1 MSTLRTL
8 AAVALTL
15 ASTLII
21 AQSGLWVEIDPTR
34 SPAGRAAQVD
44 EAVRQFGRNVA
55 AVTRKPRLRQQRAG
69 RWDSRVPFSLPT
81 TVHLASRGRP
91 LTPARRAPGDIS
103 LVFDAAGDRAFP
115 QAYRDLLQNAF
126 NVAKPTLDVVFGQ
139 ASSAGPVLVKNFDA
153 DIGDR
158 DAVVGGYF
166 MPNNGSGQPEIRF
179 PVYASSEAATVN
191 FIHCLLLAY
200 IGPNAYGFDAF
211 QEGLVRAATMKI
223 CRTPGALPATLD
235 GNLVESVLD
244 NTYDVGAFYDW
255 FNQRALAGPQFIANN
270 LRPDPL
276 PAGGSLGGVYLLR
289 YQMAGSA
296 WQKLVAE
303 NAGFLA
309 EFNRRYYATPGAS
322 SNPAQL
328 VAIAQAAL
336 DTVKGLANSRVEGL
350 LFADWFRRQ
359 FILETRSIRG
369 RRLLVQ
375 PIPITG
381 GLGGS
386 DFGVFDVSATYFL
399 SQAGNNESLLS
410 ATAYP
415 IFWDHDFNRV
425 FPGPE
430 EDVMPIAG
438 AYGSVTPNLP
448 NLYGGS
454 AYRATV
460 DIPVADQVARAYV
473 PAGSIATATNPVPN
487 NLYGTV
493 TGLALPQGSTAR
505 FRAFINTT
513 KIADVPV
520 TRGAFGARVT
530 LASYLNYVRLRV
542 EVVEV
547 AGANETIRLTRF
559 VNKGPGEL
567 ALDLRVNG
575 EVNYAP
581 PGGLLR
587 GIQTIGLPFEP
598 YASDAAEILGLPA
611 NQVQLARY
619 DSTTVTYDLY
629 PNTGAVSQGAGYFL
643 RLNAAQPGFSVRGQG
658 HPRTPV
664 VVKLRPGW
672 NLISNPLNE
681 NVPFT
686 RVFVVKTTLSP
697 ERYAD
702 VRGADVGTEMFG
714 FVRGSNDPASGVP
727 ETGTMVAASAFEAA
741 KAYYV
746 RVLAPEGVSLAFF
759 PAGMSSMPI
768 PPRAAVP
775 PAASWQM
782 RLNLLG
788 TCALAFLGQSSTATP
803 LVDPREDAP
812 MAPRTGGLQITID
825 GAAPLY
831 RDMRRLNAPS
841 TYRVR
846 LEGLTR
852 GSYYQLA
859 FEPFAGQSPPFLL
872 LDRTTGRVLFMRAGQ
887 VHAFNAT
894 SPTMNYEVHVYGG
907 TGW

>member
-1 MSTLRTL
+1 MRTL
-8 AAVALTL
+8 VAFALTL
-15 ASTLII
+15 SSTLVL
-21 AQSGLWVEIDPTR
+21 AQSGLWVEVDPTR
-34 SPAGRAAQVD
+34 SPSGRSLQID

-55 AVTRKPRLRQQRAG
+55 SVTRKPRLRQQRAG
-69 RWDSRVPFSLPT
+69 RWDSRTPFFLPT
-81 TVHLASRGRP
+81 TVHLSSRGRVLAP
-91 LTPARRAPGDIS
+91 TRRDPGDIS

-115 QAYRDLLQNAF
+115 QAYRDLLQNVF
-126 NVAKPTLDVVFGQ
+126 NIAKPTLDVVFGQ

-166 MPNNGSGQPEIRF
+166 LPNNGTGQPEIRF

-200 IGPNAYGFDAF
+200 VGPNAYGFDAY
-211 QEGLVRAATMKI
+211 QEGLVRAATMKV

-255 FNQRALAGPQFIANN
+255 FNQRALAGPQFIASN
-270 LRPDPL
+270 LRADPL
-276 PAGGSLGGVYLLR
+276 PPGGSLGGVYLLR

-296 WQKLVAE
+296 WQKLIAE
-303 NAGFLA
+303 NAGFIA
-309 EFNRRYYATPGAS
+309 EFNRRYYASPGAG

-328 VAIAQAAL
+328 VSIGQAAL
-336 DTVKGLANSRVEGL
+336 DTVKGIANARVEGL
-350 LFADWFRRQ
+350 LFADWVRRQ
-359 FILETRSIRG
+359 HILDTRAIRG

-425 FPGPE
+425 FPGPQ

-493 TGLALPQGSTAR
+493 TGLALPQGSTAQ
-505 FRAFINTT
+505 FRAYINTT
-513 KIADVPV
+513 KIADVPI

-530 LASYLNYVRLRV
+530 LATYLNYVRLRV
-542 EVVEV
+542 EVVEI
-547 AGANETIRLTRF
+547 AGAVETVRLTRF
-559 VNKGPGEL
+559 VSKGPGEL

-575 EVNYAP
+575 DVTYAV

-587 GIQTIGLPFEP
+587 GIQTFGLPLEP
-598 YASDAAEILGLPA
+598 YASDAAELLGLPES
-611 NQVQLARY
+611 QVQLARY
-619 DSTTVTYDLY
+619 DSTTVSYDLY

-643 RLNAAQPGFSVRGQG
+643 RLNTAQPTFTVRGQS

-664 VVKLRPGW
+664 TVKLRPGW
-672 NLISNPLNE
+672 NLIANPLNE
-681 NVPFT
+681 NVSLT

-697 ERYAD
+697 ERYTD
-702 VRGADVGTEMFG
+702 VRGTDVGTEFFG
-714 FVRGSNDPASGVP
+714 FVRGSNDPASGAP
-727 ETGTMVAASAFEAA
+727 ETGTMVAATAFEAA
-741 KAYYV
+741 RAYYV
-746 RVLAPEGVSLAFF
+746 RVLAPEGVNLVFF
-759 PAGMSSMPI
+759 PSGMSSMPT
-768 PPRAAVP
+768 PPRASIP
-775 PAASWQM
+775 PSPSWQM

-788 TCALAFLGQSSTATP
+788 TRALAFVGQSSTATP
-803 LVDPREDAP
+803 LIDPREDAP
-812 MAPRTGGLQITID
+812 MAPRTGGLQILVD
-825 GAAPLY
+825 GAVPLY
-831 RDMRRLNAPS
+831 RDLRRLNAPS

-846 LEGLTR
+846 MEGLTR
-852 GSYYQLA
+852 GMRYQLSFDA
-859 FEPFAGQSPPFLL
+859 FHGQVPPFLL
-872 LDRTTGRVLFMRAGQ
+872 HDRKTGRILFMRAGQ
-887 VHAFNAT
+887 VHSFEAT
-894 SPTMNYEVHVYGG
+894 SPTVTYDVHVYGG
-907 TGW
+907 TAW